1 MNDGHRTSTIPR
13 PRVHT
18 AARSTPTA
26 KRSDTKRS
34 DTKRSD
40 AKRATSLA
48 ADSDDDDRTGRIRD
62 FTTPIA
68 RSKQLVPQR
77 RGRLVLGLFGTL
89 IALAVAAALFVLPV
103 QSWFKQRDD
112 LKIRTSELD
121 TLNRANDQLQ
131 SEVDRLQTD
140 TGIKEAAR
148 SGINYV
154 DAGEQRITVLPVG
167 KAPVVLPPGWP
178 FDQVTQIIAIREAQA
193 TAATAVPAPTTTP

>member
-34 DTKRSD
+34 DTKR
-40 AKRATSLA
+40 ATSVA

-68 RSKQLVPQR
+68 RSKQLVPQP

-131 SEVDRLQTD
+131 TEVDRLQTD

>member
-34 DTKRSD
+34 DTERSD
-40 AKRATSLA
+40 AKRATSVA

-131 SEVDRLQTD
+131 TEVDRLQTD

-193 TAATAVPAPTTTP
+193 TAATAVPAPITTP